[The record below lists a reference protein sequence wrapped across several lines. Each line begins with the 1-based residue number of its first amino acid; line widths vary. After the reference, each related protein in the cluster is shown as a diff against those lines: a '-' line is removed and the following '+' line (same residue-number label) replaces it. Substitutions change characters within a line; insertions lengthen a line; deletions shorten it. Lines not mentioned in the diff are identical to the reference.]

1 MQEIETKEIKGVSFK
16 TLASL
21 VVATATICITV
32 ISTTSAISSQVVK
45 VDTKVEKVQMQ
56 VAGDNK
62 LTDLRITIMEKRLD
76 IIDAILSKL
85 NNK

>member
-32 ISTTSAISSQVVK
+32 ISTTSAISSQVVM
-45 VDTKVEKVQMQ
+45 VDTKVDKIQIQ
-56 VAGDNK
+56 NDADKK
-62 LTDLRITIMEKRLD
+62 LFDLRIATLEKRLD
-76 IIDAILSKL
+76 IIDIILSKL